1 MTERSTPLRVLHLA
15 SWYPSDAHGTLGN
28 FVQRHVE
35 AVGTVT
41 RSEVWFVAQGPPRV
55 ERRTVRGVEE
65 CIVYQPKSWWP
76 WGLTVTRALLRLA
89 RKAERPDVLHV
100 HVLYPAGVAARWL
113 AHRWG
118 IPLVVTEHWTA
129 YHPDQRVWLPRARR
143 WAMRWAGRGADRLC
157 PVTEQLGVSMAGFGL
172 NAPVQAVP
180 NVVDTSLFQPH
191 PRSTPPVLLH
201 ISSLVD
207 EQKNV
212 TGLLHAFRAVRDQL
226 PAGTTLDII
235 GDGDPRPHAATAAAL
250 GLSASVRCSGEI
262 PLSEVADRMAR
273 ARAVLL
279 FSRYENFPCVIP
291 EAWAAGTPVLVTDV
305 GGIREHVPVWPNPSD
320 RGWCTPSED
329 PGTWGAA
336 LVELLKN
343 TPDADRLH
351 AHSEAHFSIAAIAQ
365 AYLAVYHQ
373 VLGHG

>member
-1 MTERSTPLRVLHLA
+1 MTERPKPLRVLHLA

-41 RSEVWFVAQGPPRV
+41 RSEVWYVAQGAAREV
-55 ERRTVRGVEE
+55 RRTAGGVEE
-65 CIVYQPKSWWP
+65 CTVYRPKSRWP
-76 WGLTVTRALLRLA
+76 WGVTVTRHLLRLA
-89 RKAERPDVLHV
+89 RTSERPDVLHV

-113 AHRWG
+113 ARRWG

-129 YHPDQRVWLPRARR
+129 YHPDQRAVLPRARR

-157 PVTEQLGVSMAGFGL
+157 PVTEQLGRSMAGFGL
-172 NAPVQAVP
+172 TAPIQAVP
-180 NVVDTSLFQPH
+180 NVVDTSLFRPQP
-191 PRSTPPVLLH
+191 PNAPPQLLH

-207 EQKNV
+207 DQKNV
-212 TGLLHAFRAVRDQL
+212 TGLLRAFHRVRDRL
-226 PAGTTLDII
+226 PTGTTLDII
-235 GDGDPRPHAATAAAL
+235 GDGDPAPHAATADAL
-250 GLSASVRCSGEI
+250 GLSETVRCSGEI
-262 PLSEVADRMAR
+262 PLREVAHRMAR

-305 GGIREHVPVWPNPSD
+305 GGIREHVPVWPAPSD

-329 PGTWGAA
+329 ETTWGEA
-336 LVELLKN
+336 LVRLLAAPSD
-343 TPDADRLH
+343 PDHLH
-351 AHSEAHFSIAAIAQ
+351 RYSAAHFSISAVAQ
-365 AYLAVYHQ
+365 AYLDVYHQ
-373 VLGHG
+373 VLSRG

>member
-41 RSEVWFVAQGPPRV
+41 RSEVWYVAQGPARV

-65 CIVYQPKSWWP
+65 CIVYQPKSRWP
-76 WGLTVTRALLRLA
+76 WGVTVTRALLRLA
-89 RKAERPDVLHV
+89 RSAERPDVLHV

-113 AHRWG
+113 ARRWG

-129 YHPDQRVWLPRARR
+129 YHRDQRARLPRARR

-157 PVTEQLGVSMAGFGL
+157 PVTEQLGESMAGFGL
-172 NAPVQAVP
+172 NAPVQAIP
-180 NVVDTSLFQPH
+180 NVVDTSLFQPQ
-191 PRSTPPVLLH
+191 PRVTPPVLLH

-207 EQKNV
+207 DQKNV

-250 GLSASVRCSGEI
+250 GLGDSVRCSGEI
-262 PLSEVADRMAR
+262 PLSEVAHRMAR

-305 GGIREHVPVWPNPSD
+305 GGIREHVPVWPSPSD

-329 PGTWGAA
+329 PGTWGTALAA
-336 LVELLKN
+336 LLQL
-343 TPDADRLH
+343 TPDAKHLH
-351 AHSEAHFSIAAIAQ
+351 DHSEAHFSVAAIAQ

-373 VLGHG
+373 ILGHG